1 MRLARALLFN
11 HPMKDQTT
19 DSALER
25 NPDEWKTGDEP
36 MTDAQRSY
44 LETDSGQKPANSST
58 NYFRKADA
66 SKRIDELRQRSPRL
80 TGTE

>member
-1 MRLARALLFN
+1 MNSWSPFGHEAGELARALLFN

-44 LETDSGQKPANSST
+44 LETLCTKTGEQFN
-58 NYFRKADA
+58 
-66 SKRIDELRQRSPRL
+66 ELLSQGRCVQTHR
-80 TGTE
+80 